1 MRSRDVQ
8 SQVDSRGSFPF
19 GNNPTFRPCS
29 VSTSWQLVSVASAP
43 AGNITSEKRGKNYL
57 NAELSTSVSS
67 GLVPPALPG
76 ETQYIHINYASSQG
90 FLCRITHGAM
100 ETERKSVL
108 YWQWGSACSV
118 VCVCPCESCCW
129 LVKKHLKHG
138 FYQTC
143 EKSFVSVS
151 EKAAVGFWLS
161 EERYFCH
168 GVGFFWKWS
177 RSSL

>member
-1 MRSRDVQ
+1 MQ
-8 SQVDSRGSFPF
+8 
-19 GNNPTFRPCS
+19 N
-29 VSTSWQLVSVASAP
+29 SAP
-43 AGNITSEKRGKNYL
+43 QWAQAWCRLPFLVKH
-57 NAELSTSVSS
+57 STFI
-67 GLVPPALPG
+67 LTMLLLKAFCAALLIG
-76 ETQYIHINYASSQG
+76 
-90 FLCRITHGAM
+90 GAM

-168 GVGFFWKWS
+168 GVVFFGSGHGRVYKGCSWS
-177 RSSL
+177 DSLFLFVTKAAVKG